1 MAVLII
7 VRMKAGERKFDNKWG
22 RSLSRKGVM
31 DVAIMDKVVKIMV
44 DEKRS
49 REQLI
54 SEIMAKG
61 AWA

>member
-1 MAVLII
+1 
-7 VRMKAGERKFDNKWG
+7 
-22 RSLSRKGVM
+22 M

-54 SEIMAKG
+54 SEIMASG
-61 AWA
+61 A

>member
-1 MAVLII
+1 
-7 VRMKAGERKFDNKWG
+7 
-22 RSLSRKGVM
+22 M

-54 SEIMAKG
+54 SEIIARG
-61 AWA
+61 A

>member
-1 MAVLII
+1 
-7 VRMKAGERKFDNKWG
+7 
-22 RSLSRKGVM
+22 M

-54 SEIMAKG
+54 SEIMARG
-61 AWA
+61 A